1 MCALIY
7 ILSTSHW
14 ITLFGYGSNH
24 HSFKSLFLSVDFASF
39 MDFRTY
45 DVFLSFRGQDTRKSF
60 TDHLYSGLVQK
71 GIKTFRD
78 DERLTRRGDDISLK
92 ILKALEESR
101 IAIIVFSQNYASS
114 VWCLDELVQI
124 LRCREIKQQRV
135 VPIFYK
141 VDPSEIRNQT
151 GRIGEALAFDEQRL
165 DKDEKVIRW
174 RAALREVAELSGW
187 IFLDG

>member
-1 MCALIY
+1 
-7 ILSTSHW
+7 
-14 ITLFGYGSNH
+14 
-24 HSFKSLFLSVDFASF
+24 

-151 GRIGEALAFDEQRL
+151 GRIGEALAFHEQRL